1 MFSLLVRHIV
11 QQLRKIG
18 STQKAICKAI
28 GVSER
33 SIHRIQREPLVND
46 TNDKHFRKSRQVGR
60 PSTAE
65 YHEQTVR
72 QWFKEPRKVE
82 DGPLKAME
90 IFTRLKAL
98 GYEGGKTA
106 VYDLV
111 RRIRPHE
118 TKPPVVRFEGLP
130 GEFSQHDF
138 GQRRVTFEDGT
149 TQVVHISDF
158 SRQVLED

>member
-1 MFSLLVRHIV
+1 MFSLLKRHTI

-18 STQKAICKAI
+18 ITKKVIRQFSGI
-28 GVSER
+28 SER
-33 SIHRIQREPLVND
+33 TIYRIQREPPV
-46 TNDKHFRKSRQVGR
+46 TNTDEESFRKFRNVGR

-65 YHEQTVR
+65 HHEQTIR
-72 QWFKEPRKVE
+72 QWLEEPRKLE
-82 DGPLKAME
+82 DGQIKSSE

-118 TKPPVVRFEGLP
+118 VKPPVVRFEGLP

-138 GQRRVTFEDGT
+138 GQRRVTYEDGT
-149 TQVVHISDF
+149 MQIVHF
-158 SRQVLED
+158 LLPA